1 MKEYQIDDDNFR
13 TCVIIPDSSEVEIKT
28 DATSLDVFDWLKQE
42 GICRNFLVDK
52 CSSEMN
58 CHLVHPPTKSPY
70 LWQYKKACNNEVWN
84 NFSNEIN
91 SSIEKKYCD
100 PSASQF
106 VNGNL
111 HIMFSSGISPCGTYD
126 GYNVTVRRLSTMS
139 AVQTA
144 AEEAFISTEWKW
156 YWQMNVEKWE
166 EYKHNDKCNP
176 FEKAY
181 IKGDQHCN
189 FSTNQFKYKLYF
201 QEMTQENQDERYRT
215 KRNVRRRPVFK
226 EAELIRKKLALSALY
241 RTPSHWPVTFKPGQR
256 IPLQDAA
263 ISKKLKDSFGLTM
276 SSFQVITI
284 EEICHSAHFAQFQ
297 IKKDEFSKRLTNVN
311 EMTLYHGTSHTV
323 IDQICVQNFDWRVC
337 GKNATHFGQG
347 SYFSNNASYSHKY
360 STSDASG
367 IFYMFVAEVLVGQYA
382 KGVSSMKR
390 PPNLPNSNVELYD
403 SCVNDV
409 NNPIIFVIYERD
421 QCYPRYLLSYR
432 QRPYF
437 PLPDKLMRR

>member
-226 EAELIRKKLALSALY
+226 EAELIRKK
-241 RTPSHWPVTFKPGQR
+241 
-256 IPLQDAA
+256 
-263 ISKKLKDSFGLTM
+263 
-276 SSFQVITI
+276 
-284 EEICHSAHFAQFQ
+284 
-297 IKKDEFSKRLTNVN
+297 DEFSKRLTNVN